1 MSKDRKSDLLPSRYE
16 WYVRPFSWRKR
27 MILEA
32 REAVI
37 LEPDWAYPESPSSCE
52 YQRMPVWK
60 SDKMLLTRICWA
72 SPGAGLSSATRS
84 LVTCSSWFADILN
97 GSTQVIRKYEYGTRR
112 NVGGTLTLCS
122 IGSSLELTPRVTKIS
137 MRCRVSKSSHWRI
150 RSTEKP
156 CPWSMVRYSVS
167 DLHFRQPFRKC
178 CITVRQ
184 KRRMLHCYC
193 GDSVGLG

>member
-1 MSKDRKSDLLPSRYE
+1 MSKDRKSNLLPSRYE

-137 MRCRVSKSSHWRI
+137 MRCKGVRNSKDQQPRPSSHWRI

-156 CPWSMVRYSVS
+156 CPCSMVRCSVS
-167 DLHFRQPFRKC
+167 GLHFRKTFR
-178 CITVRQ
+178 R
-184 KRRMLHCYC
+184 
-193 GDSVGLG
+193 